1 MLSIALR
8 YLFTASTTLLL
19 SRRRTTSMF
28 ACLYPVISTLLSPS
42 LQPPP
47 PSVPPPPSPTLAYPI
62 LRIAPGSTLQVLH
75 APCGPTA
82 RRGRNG
88 ILANRGGPGD
98 VRVSVVDVVH
108 IALGKC
114 PSAYPCLHVYA
125 GAGGK
130 NPNHMTCEPLTM
142 AWMDVFVYVCVWNG
156 CGVLSLALCVCAVC
170 VVCVFVC
177 VCICACVYAG
187 STILRSGSAAR
198 LARIA

>member
-28 ACLYPVISTLLSPS
+28 ACLYAVISTLLSPS

-82 RRGRNG
+82 RGGRNG

-114 PSAYPCLHVYA
+114 PSAYPCLHVNA

-130 NPNHMTCEPLTM
+130 NPNHMTCAPLTM
-142 AWMDVFVYVCVWNG
+142 AWMVFVYVCVWNG
-156 CGVLSLALCVCAVC
+156 CCVLSLALCVCVL
-170 VVCVFVC
+170 
-177 VCICACVYAG
+177 CVYAYVYVYVHVCTQG
-187 STILRSGSAAR
+187 QLF
-198 LARIA
+198 